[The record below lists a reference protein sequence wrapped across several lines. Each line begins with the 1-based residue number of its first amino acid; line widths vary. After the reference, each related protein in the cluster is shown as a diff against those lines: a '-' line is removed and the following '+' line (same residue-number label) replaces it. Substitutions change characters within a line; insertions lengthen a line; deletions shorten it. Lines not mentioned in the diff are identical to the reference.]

1 MNKIQ
6 ILRELNNLDL
16 EDIELDFQKL
26 KSKGKDTKPLSLVG
40 NKVVYYF
47 TDIERYD
54 TKGKK
59 GSSFFHFL
67 ENKENHF
74 HRKYVQ
80 SMLEYYGTN
89 QTDASVKVWKR
100 IYNMYFGSVNVF
112 KPLTALHLYNQ
123 FSPTCILDP
132 TMGWGGRLVGAC
144 ALNIPHY
151 IGIDNNLNLRE
162 PYDEMTKFLSKHS
175 TTKIEVFWGD
185 CITFDYSKIE
195 YDMVLTSPPYYN
207 IEEYAFQER
216 KSKKEWN
223 EEFYIPFVRET
234 YKYLKNGGKYCLNIP
249 IEVFE
254 LVKTILGEP
263 NITTP
268 FPKSQRGDPNAKV
281 VKGEFIYIWE
291 KINSPK

>member
-1 MNKIQ
+1 MNKTE

-16 EDIELDFQKL
+16 EDIELDFNKL
-26 KSKGKDTKPLSLVG
+26 KSRNTSIKPLSIIG

-47 TDIERYD
+47 TDIERYE
-54 TKGKK
+54 TKNKK
-59 GSSFFHFL
+59 GLSFFHFL
-67 ENKENHF
+67 ETKENHF
-74 HRKYVQ
+74 HKKYIQ
-80 SMLEYYGTN
+80 NMLDFYGTN
-89 QTDASVKVWKR
+89 QNDASVKVWKR
-100 IYNMYFGSVNVF
+100 IYNMYFGGVNIF
-112 KPLTALHLYNQ
+112 KPITALQIYSNY
-123 FSPTCILDP
+123 SPQCILDP
-132 TMGWGGRLVGAC
+132 TMGGGGRLVGAC

-162 PYDEMTKFLSKHS
+162 PYDHLSHFLSKHS
-175 TTKIEVFWGD
+175 TTKIELFFGD

-207 IEEYAFQER
+207 IEQYSFQE
-216 KSKKEWN
+216 KKTKEEWN
-223 EEFYIPFVRET
+223 ESFYKPFVRET
-234 YKYLKNGGKYCLNIP
+234 FKYLKNGGKYCLNIP

-281 VKGEFIYIWE
+281 LKGEFIYIWE
-291 KINSPK
+291 KIN

>member
-1 MNKIQ
+1 MNKSN

-16 EDIELDFQKL
+16 EDIELEFNKL
-26 KSKGKDTKPLSLVG
+26 KSKGKDTKPLSLLG

-59 GSSFFHFL
+59 GYSFFNFL
-67 ENKENHF
+67 ENKEQQF
-74 HRKYVQ
+74 HKKYIQ
-80 SMLEYYGTN
+80 NMLEYYGTN
-89 QTDASVKVWKR
+89 ENDASIKVWKR
-100 IYNMYFGSVNVF
+100 IFNIYFGGVNIF
-112 KPLTALHLYNQ
+112 KPITALHLYDKY
-123 FSPTCILDP
+123 SPECILDP

-162 PYDEMTKFLSKHS
+162 PYEAMTKFLSNHS
-175 TTKIEVFWGD
+175 STKIELFFGD

-207 IEEYAFQER
+207 IEQYSFQEKR
-216 KSKKEWN
+216 SKQKWN
-223 EEFYIPFVRET
+223 EHFYIPLVTET
-234 YKYLKNGGKYCLNIP
+234 FKYLKKGGKYCLNIP

-263 NITTP
+263 NYTTP

-291 KINSPK
+291 K